1 MLRVGLNR
9 FSFCSTAG
17 TKGRTEGL
25 RFSQVLLPFLLL
37 LVLLGGASSCRPSAG
52 SAPAEK
58 ASRKGSP
65 AALGPSASAPL
76 PVAVVPVQVRSVR
89 RTLDFVGTLYA
100 NEEVTVSSEVEGRVV
115 RLAFDLGDQVVSG
128 ELLAQIDA
136 RELDL
141 KLRRAVSEL
150 HRDLAQLGLS
160 PDGPGHS
167 HGPAGLSTLENDG
180 RPKDPKAAPVK
191 NPEDT
196 LDIELVSTV
205 LRARASLDDAT
216 FNLRRVRALHESQVA
231 SQQEYDA
238 ALTRFTLAQAGYQA
252 SREEARSLI
261 ASVKAKRETVA
272 LAQKELSDT
281 EIRSPLDG
289 YVSQRHVSSG
299 EHVKA
304 GAPLFTLI
312 DTDPIKLKGEVAERF
327 AAELKIGHRV
337 EATVEAFP
345 GQLFSGELR
354 RISPASNRENRSVLV
369 EVLLPNRDGH
379 LKPGFFAK
387 GAIIA
392 RTADRAL
399 MVPADSLVAFA
410 GVTKL
415 FVIEGGRAQERLV
428 RPGVR
433 MGGEVEILQG
443 VRAGER
449 VATSGLTR
457 LSQGKRVSISGR

>member
-1 MLRVGLNR
+1 MLGPGSNR

-17 TKGRTEGL
+17 TKGRAEGL
-25 RFSQVLLPFLLL
+25 RFSRVLLPFLLAFL
-37 LVLLGGASSCRPSAG
+37 LLGEASSCRRPAG
-52 SAPAEK
+52 PASEEK
-58 ASRKGSP
+58 ASRKSSP
-65 AALGPSASAPL
+65 ASSGASASAPL
-76 PVAVVPVQVRSVR
+76 PVTIAPVQVRSVR
-89 RTLDFVGTLYA
+89 RILDFVGTLYA
-100 NEEVTVSSEVEGRVV
+100 NDEVTVSSEIEGRVV
-115 RLAFDLGDQVVSG
+115 RVAFDLGDKVASG
-128 ELLAQIDA
+128 GLLAKIDE

-141 KLRRAVSEL
+141 KLRRALSEL

-160 PDGPGHS
+160 PDGPRHRNS
-167 HGPAGLSTLENDG
+167 QAGLAFSGSDVH
-180 RPKDPKAAPVK
+180 PKDPKAPPVK

-196 LDIELVSTV
+196 LDIERVSTV
-205 LRARASLDDAT
+205 LRARASLDDAAS
-216 FNLRRVRALHESQVA
+216 NLRRVKALHENQVA

-281 EIRSPLDG
+281 EIHSPLEG
-289 YVSQRHVSSG
+289 YVSQRHVSPG

-312 DTDPIKLKGEVAERF
+312 DTDPVKLKGEVAERF
-327 AAELKIGHRV
+327 AAELKIGQRA

-345 GQLFSGELR
+345 GQVFSGELR
-354 RISPASNRENRSVLV
+354 RISPASNRESRSVLV
-369 EVLLPNRDGH
+369 EILLSNRDGR
-379 LKPGFFAK
+379 LKPGFFTK
-387 GAIIA
+387 GAIVA
-392 RTADRAL
+392 RDADRAL

-415 FVIEGGRAQERLV
+415 FVIAGGRAQERLV
-428 RPGVR
+428 QPGVR
-433 MGGEVEILQG
+433 VGEEVEILQG
-443 VRAGER
+443 VKAEEQ

-457 LSQGKRVSISGR
+457 LRQGKRVSIGGR